1 MHMHVSYA
9 GAAPGRAPCTRRPP
23 SAARSARLSEEG
35 PLSERG
41 LLEARESSVGLL
53 STRRVLLGGLALL
66 AFSPTG
72 LIGPHDACAAAR
84 LKSRASD
91 VPCVLR
97 LVNASGEWVKLYWLN
112 YDGACLGP
120 AASLH
125 ERAPRAV
132 AVAVAGQPREWQER
146 ASSF

>member
-1 MHMHVSYA
+1 M
-9 GAAPGRAPCTRRPP
+9 
-23 SAARSARLSEEG
+23 
-35 PLSERG
+35 SERG
-41 LLEARESSVGLL
+41 LLEARESGIGLL

-72 LIGPHDACAAAR
+72 LIGPHGACAAAR

-112 YDGACLGP
+112 YDGACPGVVTR
-120 AASLH
+120 LH
-125 ERAPRAV
+125 ERVTRAV
-132 AVAVAGQPREWQER
+132 AVATSGQPRNCHSILIPNFNCAVLPCRRPGVLCKDTAGR
-146 ASSF
+146 AVHCGDL

>member
-1 MHMHVSYA
+1 M
-9 GAAPGRAPCTRRPP
+9 PGRAPCAKRPL
-23 SAARSARLSEEG
+23 SAARSARSAEEG
-35 PLSERG
+35 LRSERG
-41 LLEARESSVGLL
+41 LLEARESGIGLL

-72 LIGPHDACAAAR
+72 LIGPHGACAAAR

-112 YDGACLGP
+112 YDGACLG
-120 AASLH
+120 AATSLH
-125 ERAPRAV
+125 ERVTRAEVMAVFAQSPSRV
-132 AVAVAGQPREWQER
+132 A
-146 ASSF
+146 

>member
-1 MHMHVSYA
+1 M
-9 GAAPGRAPCTRRPP
+9 
-23 SAARSARLSEEG
+23 
-35 PLSERG
+35 
-41 LLEARESSVGLL
+41 LEARESGVGLL

-72 LIGPHDACAAAR
+72 LIGPHGACAAAR

-112 YDGACLGP
+112 YDGARFGI
-120 AASLH
+120 ATRLH
-125 ERAPRAV
+125 ECVARAV
-132 AVAVAGQPREWQER
+132 AVTVSRQSWEWR
-146 ASSF
+146 SVLPPFFH